1 VPKYLFTGSFTAD
14 GAAGLLREGGTSRR
28 AAIEKLFASAGGSL
42 ESYYFAF
49 GTEDFFIVGD
59 LPGNAAAAAAALTT
73 SASGA
78 VRTRTVVLITPEEA
92 DEAVKLSP
100 AYRAPGA

>member
-1 VPKYLFTGSFTAD
+1 MAKYMFIASFTAE
-14 GAAGLLREGGTSRR
+14 GAKGLLAEGGTRR
-28 AAIEKLFASAGGSL
+28 RETIGSMFASLGGTL
-42 ESYYFAF
+42 ESFNFAF
-49 GTEDFFIVGD
+49 GSDDVIIIGE

-78 VRTRTVVLITPEEA
+78 VQTRTIVLLSPEEVDDA
-92 DEAVKLSP
+92 AKLSP

>member
-1 VPKYLFTGSFTAD
+1 MPKYLFTGSFTAD
-14 GAAGLLREGGTSRR
+14 GAAGILREGGTRR
-28 AAIEKLFASAGGSL
+28 RDAIEKLFASAGGRL

-49 GTEDFFIVGD
+49 GTDDFFIVGD

-78 VRTRTVVLITPEEA
+78 VHTRTIVLLTPEET